1 VKRAVTFLLVLI
13 LALAALPASAQ
24 ESEETLQ
31 LSMQR
36 DFGFSLGGRIQGR
49 FTLAVTG
56 PDGLEQVEFL
66 IDDQVIGVDREP
78 PYRLSLSTGDYKLGV
93 HRISA
98 VGSTVDGR
106 QLRAAEL
113 TFQFIGADEGWRAA
127 MGIVVPI
134 IGGTVALMLVAALGM
149 VFLGRRKGP
158 PRIGEYGAAGG
169 AVCAR
174 CELPF
179 SRHVLFPNLLIGKL
193 ERCPHCGK
201 WAIVRRATR
210 EALEMAEARL
220 AAEEVRGGLEHESE
234 EEKLRRQIEDSRFE
248 S

>member
-1 VKRAVTFLLVLI
+1 MKRVVTFLLVLI

-31 LSMQR
+31 LKMRR

-49 FTLAVTG
+49 FTLTVTG

-78 PYRLSLSTGDYKLGV
+78 PYRLSLSTGDYELGV

-98 VGSTVDGR
+98 RGSTADGR

-113 TFQFIGADEGWRAA
+113 TFQFIGADEGWRAS

-134 IGGTVALMLVAALGM
+134 IVGTIALMLVAALGM

-158 PRIGEYGAAGG
+158 PRIGEYGVAGG
-169 AVCAR
+169 AVCPR
-174 CELPF
+174 CGLPY
-179 SRHVLFPNLLIGKL
+179 SRHFLSPNIVIGKL
-193 ERCPHCGK
+193 DRCPYCRK
-201 WAIVRRATR
+201 WAIVRRATG
-210 EALEMAEARL
+210 EDLERAEARL
-220 AAEEVRGGLEHESE
+220 VAEEARGGFELESE
-234 EEKLRRQIEDSRFE
+234 EDELRRMIEDSRFE